1 MSYAS
6 NRVQSWSRLRDSWC
20 TTRDIIMFY
29 TPHDHRVANCNRH
42 IAYCEAMIAFW
53 QQGSGRGSCGGT
65 IRRSRS
71 GKWIPRASLQRR

>member
-53 QQGSGRGSCGGT
+53 QQGFWARLFW
-65 IRRSRS
+65 RNYPKAMR
-71 GKWIPRASLQRR
+71 